1 MSMVLTFFIIIIDNA
16 VMSEDY
22 SGRRRFFPG
31 TCAINLFMVV
41 IRNIGDDISIK
52 ISNIKLTSTTFVT

>member
-1 MSMVLTFFIIIIDNA
+1 MVLTFFIIIIDRDA

-31 TCAINLFMVV
+31 TCAVNLFMVV

-52 ISNIKLTSTTFVT
+52 ISNVKLTSTMFVT

>member
-1 MSMVLTFFIIIIDNA
+1 
-16 VMSEDY
+16 MSEDY

-31 TCAINLFMVV
+31 TCAVNLFMVV

-52 ISNIKLTSTTFVT
+52 ISNVKLTSTMFVT